1 MSLREHTPL
10 IAICIFAAIGSGAV
24 VSLFLSGAD
33 HPAASR
39 KAEFIRSIPVQTSS
53 IPAVRLKPAMT
64 SQEDVL
70 GPAMP
75 PLDHFGFVPLHAT
88 DELFAALA
96 EEEIGA
102 TDPSSWTAETTTVTS
117 PQSIVRLPGNQPP
130 QLPWENEPAAARGKP
145 YSLSERLREIGP
157 SAQERLQAKFT
168 AARAPW
174 RPSEMALVAIKDE
187 KVLELHARP
196 AGGSWTFIH
205 RYPVLAASGVTGP
218 KLRRGDKQVP
228 EGVYG
233 ISFLN
238 PNSRYHVALRVSY
251 PNAFDRRMGERD
263 GRRDLGG
270 DIMIH
275 GKAASVGCL
284 AIGDEAAEELFVLA
298 AETGL
303 KNIKLV
309 IAPTDFRTKEIPAIA
324 EGQPSWLPQLYT
336 EVASAM
342 TPYKAPPNQS
352 LLSYFF
358 N

>member
-10 IAICIFAAIGSGAV
+10 IAICIFAAAGSGAV
-24 VSLFLSGAD
+24 VALLLSGAGSTAPS
-33 HPAASR
+33 H
-39 KAEFIRSIPVQTSS
+39 KAELIRSIPVQTSS

-64 SQEDVL
+64 SQEENLV
-70 GPAMP
+70 PAMP

-96 EEEIGA
+96 EEEVA
-102 TDPSSWTAETTTVTS
+102 AEDPSTWTSETTTANS
-117 PQSIVRLPGNQPP
+117 PQSIVRLPGNPSQ
-130 QLPWENEPAAARGKP
+130 QLPWNTEKITRGKF
-145 YSLSERLREIGP
+145 YTLTERLQEIGP
-157 SAQERLQAKFT
+157 SAQERLQAKF
-168 AARAPW
+168 AAAKAPW

-187 KVLELHARP
+187 KVLELHAKP

-238 PNSRYHVALRVSY
+238 PNSRYHVALRVTY
-251 PNAFDRRMGERD
+251 PNAFDRRMGQRD

-303 KNIKLV
+303 RNVKLV
-309 IAPTDFRTKEIPAIA
+309 IAPTDFRNKEIPPIT

-342 TPYKAPPNQS
+342 TPFKAPPNQG